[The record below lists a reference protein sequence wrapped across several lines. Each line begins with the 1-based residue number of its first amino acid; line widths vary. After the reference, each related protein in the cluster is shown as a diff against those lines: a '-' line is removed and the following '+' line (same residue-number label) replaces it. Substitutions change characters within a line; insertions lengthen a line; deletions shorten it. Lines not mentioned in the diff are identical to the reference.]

1 MKSLE
6 GHTLRNLPAAL
17 VLLLVPVT
25 IVELVLD
32 SNCWILGGRF
42 EMEPCV
48 GLLRQL
54 FPPASPDG
62 DY

>member
-6 GHTLRNLPAAL
+6 GHTLRNLPATS
-17 VLLLVPVT
+17 LVPVT

-32 SNCWILGGRF
+32 SNCSILGGRL
-42 EMEPCV
+42 EMEPSV